1 MSEQKNNSKSS
12 IGKFSSRLGFIAAA
26 SGAAIGLGNIWKF
39 PYETGANGGAC
50 FLLIYLAFTI
60 ILGYPIVLVKTAFG
74 RSIGTGVYNGYKNEG
89 LWKYLSLG
97 SATICL
103 ILFSFYSII
112 TGWILGYGIEIIKGT
127 LLKQADMAKFFD
139 SFVNNIH
146 YSLSY
151 NFIVNVCVA
160 LIIALGVQ
168 KGVERF
174 SKVLMPIFMVMLF
187 VLILYALTLDGVIQG
202 LKFYLL
208 PDISL
213 ISKKSFLSA
222 LSQACL
228 SLTIGASV
236 MITYGAYAGNNV
248 NLVKDITLIVASDVL
263 VAFLAGLLIFPLIF
277 HNNISPDGGPALI
290 FIALPYAFKS
300 LSPAAGVI
308 VGVSFFILLVFAALT
323 SAVPMLEV
331 TTNYVMQRY
340 KITRKKSV
348 LILSFLGYI
357 LGVPSALS
365 QGKNAFFSN
374 FINYKGSSINFMDL
388 MTNIV
393 DIVLPLIGF
402 FFCIF
407 IFKRWDKY
415 KITEELNKPKK
426 HSEFLIKYV
435 RICVCYVNPILMGM
449 ILLLQIIN
457 LF

>member
-1 MSEQKNNSKSS
+1 MLKQKKKSS
-12 IGKFSSRLGFIAAA
+12 INKFSSRLGFIAAA

-74 RSIGTGVYNGYKNEG
+74 RSIGTGVYHGYKNEG
-89 LWKYLSLG
+89 LWKYLSMG

-127 LLKQADMAKFFD
+127 LFQQEDMGKFFN
-139 SFVNNIH
+139 SFINNIH
-146 YSLSY
+146 YSFSY
-151 NFIVNVCVA
+151 NFIVNICVA

-174 SKVLMPIFMVMLF
+174 SKVLMPVFMVMLF
-187 VLILYALTLDGVIQG
+187 ALILYALTLDGVMEG
-202 LKFYLL
+202 LRFYLL

-248 NLVKDITLIVASDVL
+248 NLIKDTTLIVVSDVL

-277 HNNISPDGGPALI
+277 HNKISPNGGPALI

-300 LSPAAGVI
+300 LSPLSGIVI
-308 VGVSFFILLVFAALT
+308 GVSFFILLVFAALT

-331 TTNYVMQRY
+331 TTNYIMQRY
-340 KITRKKSV
+340 KISRKKSV
-348 LILSFLGYI
+348 LILSFLGYT
-357 LGVPSALS
+357 LGIPSILS
-365 QGKNAFFSN
+365 QGKNSFFSN
-374 FINYKGSSINFMDL
+374 LINYKGSNINFMDL
-388 MTNIV
+388 MANIV
-393 DIVLPLIGF
+393 DLGLPLIGLL
-402 FFCIF
+402 FCIF

-426 HSEFLIKYV
+426 NSEFLIKYV
-435 RICVCYVNPILMGM
+435 RICVCYVSPVLMGI
-449 ILLLQIIN
+449 ILLLQIVN